1 MRIRLLCVGYKLRNF
16 PTTLW
21 VLMNERVVKAEFLG
35 FFKCGYFSNSV
46 NKQFG
51 PDSRMAVNV
60 LSVIGSKVAR

>member
-16 PTTLW
+16 PTALW
-21 VLMNERVVKAEFLG
+21 VLMNERVVNAEFLG
-35 FFKCGYFSNSV
+35 LFKCGYLYITL
-46 NKQFG
+46 NKQYG